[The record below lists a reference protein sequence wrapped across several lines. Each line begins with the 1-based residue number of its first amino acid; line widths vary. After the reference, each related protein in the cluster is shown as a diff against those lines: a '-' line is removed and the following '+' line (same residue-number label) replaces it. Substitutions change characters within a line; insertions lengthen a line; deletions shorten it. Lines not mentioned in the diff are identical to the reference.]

1 MSNNIPIAVNYT
13 NRDFYSLRDDL
24 VTRVQARVSENGKTW
39 SANDPAD
46 FGLALVEAFAYVG
59 DVTNYYIDRVANE
72 GFIGTAT
79 QRQSILDIAS
89 LFGYV
94 PAGYRQSSL
103 TLSFNNYDTTNVVTV
118 PGGTQLSVDIVVGT
132 SNIQLYFTTV
142 LDIVIPAA
150 TDSNTPGTATGLA
163 FHGYSVDILPANAA
177 GNAISNDIA
186 GELLG
191 TSNGL
196 TNQSYELANNQVV
209 DNSVSVYVH
218 NGNVFTKWTQVSNLA
233 DYGPIDTVYT
243 LTTDSNN
250 YVMVTFGDGVAGAV
264 PTLGSAIKAVYT
276 VGGGLIGNIEANQSF
291 AVHAVPVSSGYTVS
305 DLASIKISSS
315 VAATGGEDPESNDS
329 IRVNAPAAIK
339 TLRRAV
345 TLTDYKDLALS
356 VPNVGKAF
364 AKATQPQTVALYI
377 APSVSDI
384 STDYYPGFDGANI
397 APTTSWNTLA
407 STVSNYFS
415 DKVQIGVSVNVLPPA
430 YVPVNIDVQYDKQAS
445 YSHDQIISAI
455 KYAIVYGYGFNFLD
469 FNQVIY
475 PEQIESS
482 MMLTQGVN
490 SLKAIHLYR
499 NGASATRSPLV
510 ASNGEYFVFRD
521 ENVNVYPVASLSGI
535 VASSGSLSQ
544 AFVTYNFAYSLT
556 GVSTSTI
563 TITPTAWDST
573 NVITVNGETVT
584 SGSASSSISTPTG
597 TSTITITVTTADG
610 LSTNT
615 YTLTVTR

>member
-24 VTRVQARVSENGKTW
+24 VTRVQARVAENGKTW

-46 FGLALVEAFAYVG
+46 FGVALVEAFAYVG

-89 LFGYV
+89 LFGYT

-118 PGGTQLSVDIVVGT
+118 PAGTQLSVDIVVGT
-132 SNIQLYFTTV
+132 SNVQLYFTTI
-142 LDIVIPAA
+142 LDVSIPSA
-150 TDSNTPGTATGLA
+150 TDINTPGTATGLA

-177 GNAISNDIA
+177 GTAISNDIA
-186 GELLG
+186 GELLA

-196 TNQSYELANNQVV
+196 TNQSYELSNNQVV
-209 DNSVSVYVH
+209 DNSISIYVH
-218 NGNVFTKWTQVSNLA
+218 DGNVFTKWNQVTHLA

-243 LTTDSNN
+243 VTTDSNN
-250 YVMVTFGDGVAGAV
+250 YVKITFGDGVAGAV

-276 VGGGLIGNIEANQSF
+276 VGGGLVGNIEANQSF
-291 AVHAVPVSSGYTVS
+291 NIHAVPVASGYTIT
-305 DLASIKISSS
+305 DLASVKVSSS
-315 VAATGGEDPESNDS
+315 AAATGGEDPESNDS
-329 IRVNAPAAIK
+329 IRVNAPAAIR

-345 TLTDYKDLALS
+345 TLSDYKDLALA

-364 AKATQPQTVALYI
+364 AKASQPQTVALYV
-377 APSVSDI
+377 APSVSDV
-384 STDYYPGFDGANI
+384 STDYYPGFDAANI

-407 STVSNYFS
+407 TTVSSYFS
-415 DKVQIGVSVNVLPPA
+415 DKTQIGVSVNVLPPA
-430 YVPVNIDVQYDKQAS
+430 YIPVNIDVQYNKQDS
-445 YSHDQIISAI
+445 YSHDQVISAL
-455 KYAIVYGYGFNFLD
+455 KYSLVYGYGFNFLD

-475 PEQIESS
+475 PEQLESS
-482 MMLTQGVN
+482 MMLTPGVN

-499 NGASATRSPLV
+499 HGSSVTRSPLV

-521 ENVNVYPVASLSGI
+521 EYVNVYPVASLSNL
-535 VASSGSLSQ
+535 VTSSGTLSQ
-544 AFVTYNFAYSLT
+544 AFASYNFAYGVT

-573 NVITVNGETVT
+573 NVITVNGTVVT
-584 SGSASSSISTPTG
+584 SGTASSSISTPTG
-597 TSTITITVTTADG
+597 TTTITITVTTADG

-615 YTLTVTR
+615 YLLTVTR